1 MTREQLLAIFTD
13 NGLEAPN
20 KGVINQLMNSI
31 NSDKAQDVEA
41 AKKTAKDEAEAK
53 YKGFVKPED
62 HQKIVDELN
71 AEKGKGAL
79 AERKAKYEKAKLNVE
94 DEDILALIE
103 GKLKD
108 SKDFDKDLEAYVKAH
123 PSFLKQEEGKEKEN
137 PAPQPKPK
145 KVNMGGVDN
154 ENPNPT
160 PKYNLGNAI
169 NEHYSDNK

>member
-41 AKKTAKDEAEAK
+41 AKKAAKDEAEAK

-71 AEKGKGAL
+71 AEKGKGAS

-94 DEDILALIE
+94 DEDILALVE

-123 PSFLKQEEGKEKEN
+123 PSFLKQEEGKKEEN
-137 PAPQPKPK
+137 PAPQLKPI

-154 ENPNPT
+154 ENLNPT

>member
-31 NSDKAQDVEA
+31 NSDKAQEVEA

-123 PSFLKQEEGKEKEN
+123 PSFLKQEPKKEET
-137 PAPQPKPK
+137 PQPQVQPK
-145 KVNMGGVDN
+145 KVIVGGVDTQGT
-154 ENPNPT
+154 NPSKPL
-160 PKYNLGNAI
+160 NLGDAI
-169 NEHYSDNK
+169 KEHYTPTN